1 MFENLP
7 RLNGKARVELIV
19 NGASIVI
26 ELDGDNAPIT
36 AGNFVDLVERGIYDG
51 VAFHRVVREPD
62 PFVVQ
67 GGDPQS
73 LDPTFPIDDL
83 GTGGFIDPD
92 TGEERNIPLEI
103 KLEGDDEP
111 IYNAL
116 LGGLVGN
123 EIPNPVLENDRGA
136 IAMARSRL
144 PDSASS
150 QFYFPLADADGL
162 NGNFAVFGRIVEG
175 LELIDSIEE
184 GDRITDAEV
193 IEGIENLQQGDNTE
207 QPTTIAN
214 FEVIGN
220 SNDNILIRNSRNSD
234 DNNQNILNALDL
246 QIVFG
251 LAGDDSLSSAVGLL
265 PGGEETTIL
274 VGGSGND
281 EYRLSGNSTAIIFEN
296 GNSSQDVAIATDLTI
311 STDTSFI
318 AEIDNRHLYLGD
330 LQSDQYAILVDWQE
344 PENRIE
350 TFELSG
356 VSVSYDLLAN
366 NFRGLDNYAGNFT
379 WEELEQ
385 QDEINDINLERL
397 GLTPSSIDDAINQVS
412 ARASEL
418 EAPVLNTPIY
428 RFQNSDIPGT
438 YLFVAEAERANILE
452 NFTNFEEEGLAF
464 RVAVEPGDDLIPLYR
479 FQSTITPGTYLLAGE
494 QERASINQDFADS
507 FIEEGLAFYVYGAG
521 SGLGTDFSRFQN
533 RDRPGTY
540 LFATGEERANIREN
554 FTNFEDEGIAF
565 EVDI

>member
-7 RLNGKARVELIV
+7 RLNGTARVELIV
-19 NGASIVI
+19 NGASIII

-51 VAFHRVVREPD
+51 VAFHRVVREPN

-73 LDPTFPIDDL
+73 LDPTFPIENL

-92 TGEERNIPLEI
+92 TGERRTIPLEI
-103 KLEGDDEP
+103 KLEGDEEP
-111 IYNAL
+111 IYNAQ
-116 LGGLVGN
+116 LGELVGN

-136 IAMARSRL
+136 IAMARSSL

-150 QFYFPLADADGL
+150 QFYFPLADADFL
-162 NGNFAVFGRIVEG
+162 NGNFAVFGMIVEG
-175 LELIDSIEE
+175 LELIDTIEI

-193 IEGIENLQQGDNTE
+193 IEGIENLQQGD
-207 QPTTIAN
+207 PTQEPVMIGN
-214 FEVIGN
+214 FTEVIGN
-220 SNDNILIRNSRNSD
+220 SNDNT
-234 DNNQNILNALDL
+234 LNGLDL

-251 LAGDDSLSSAVGLL
+251 LAGDDSLSSSVGSLA
-265 PGGEETTIL
+265 GGEETTIL
-274 VGGSGND
+274 VGGSGDD
-281 EYRLSGNSTAIIFEN
+281 EYQIAGNSTAIIFEN
-296 GNSSQDVAIATDLTI
+296 GNSSQDVAIATGLSI
-311 STDTSFI
+311 NSDTSFI
-318 AEIDNRHLYLGD
+318 AEIDNRHLYVGNPE
-330 LQSDQYAILVDWQE
+330 SDQYAILVDWQE

-350 TFELSG
+350 SFVLSDFTFSYEQLASTFSG
-356 VSVSYDLLAN
+356 LNAP
-366 NFRGLDNYAGNFT
+366 NFT

-385 QDEINDINLERL
+385 QDEINLERL

-418 EAPVLNTPIY
+418 EAPVIDPDSDLNTPIY

-464 RVAVEPGDDLIPLYR
+464 RVAVEPGDNLIPLYR

-507 FIEEGLAFYVYGAG
+507 FIEEGLAFYVYEAG

>member
-26 ELDGDNAPIT
+26 EVDGDNAPIT
-36 AGNFVDLVERGIYDG
+36 AGNFIDLVERGVYDG
-51 VAFHRVVREPD
+51 VAFHRVITEPT
-62 PFVVQ
+62 PFVAQ

-73 LDPTFPIDDL
+73 LDPTFPIENL

-92 TGEERNIPLEI
+92 TGERRTIPLEI
-103 KLEGDDEP
+103 KLEGDEEP
-111 IYNAL
+111 TYSTE
-116 LGGLVGN
+116 LGRLAGV
-123 EIPNPVLENDRGA
+123 EPPPDVVLEHERGA
-136 IAMARSRL
+136 VAMARSTL

-150 QFYFPLADADGL
+150 QFYFALDELEFLDGDY
-162 NGNFAVFGRIVEG
+162 AVFGNVIEG
-175 LELIDSIEE
+175 LDVVDSIEQ

-193 IEGIENLQQGDNTE
+193 MIG
-207 QPTTIAN
+207 N
-214 FEVIGN
+214 FTQVIGD
-220 SNDNILIRNSRNSD
+220 S
-234 DNNQNILNALDL
+234 DNNTLNGLDL

-251 LAGDDSLSSAVGLL
+251 LAGDDSLSSSVGSL

-274 VGGSGND
+274 VGGSGDD
-281 EYRLSGNSTAIIFEN
+281 EYQIAGNSTAIIFEN
-296 GNSSQDVAIATDLTI
+296 GNSSQDVAIATGLTI
-311 STDTSFI
+311 SSNAVI
-318 AEIDNRHLYLGD
+318 AEIDNRHLYVGNPE
-330 LQSDQYAILVDWQE
+330 SDQYAILVDWQE

-350 TFELSG
+350 SFVLSDFTFSYEQLASTFSG
-356 VSVSYDLLAN
+356 LNAP
-366 NFRGLDNYAGNFT
+366 NFT

-385 QDEINDINLERL
+385 QDEINLERL

-418 EAPVLNTPIY
+418 EAPVIDPDSDLNTPIY

-438 YLFVAEAERANILE
+438 YLFVAEEERANILE

-464 RVAVEPGDDLIPLYR
+464 RVAVEPGDNLIPLYR

-507 FIEEGLAFYVYGAG
+507 FIEEGLAFYVYEAG

-554 FTNFEDEGIAF
+554 FTNFEEEGIAF